1 MSKRGYLTAEEYKTL
16 RQILG
21 FTQEEAAKFHRVH
34 NLRTIQRWEKGTS
47 FVSEL
52 ACDKITALF
61 RQVSLIVE
69 TAVNK
74 AIEAKKEHPDM
85 EVTLIVYPDSC
96 YKKYVWDIGNL
107 PNSVHRAMIA
117 RVYAELQANDIKCG
131 IVEFNAQDYFSYM
144 GIHGLTD
151 SPDTR
156 SAWAAEYR
164 KKILLN

>member
-1 MSKRGYLTAEEYKTL
+1 MSKRGYLTAEEYKTI

-21 FTQEEAAKFHRVH
+21 FTQEEAAKFHRVQ

-61 RQVSLIVE
+61 EQVS
-69 TAVNK
+69 AVVDAAVDK
-74 AIEAKKEHPDM
+74 ALEAAEKHPEI
-85 EVTLIVYPDSC
+85 EVTMIIYPNNC
-96 YKKYVWDIGNL
+96 YKKYVREIGDL
-107 PNSVHRAMIA
+107 PNSVHRAMIG
-117 RVYAELQANDIKCG
+117 RVYSELMSCGVKCG
-131 IVEFNAQDYFSYM
+131 VVEFNAQDYFNYM
-144 GIHGLTD
+144 AMHGLTD
-151 SPDTR
+151 TPDTR